1 MNLTPAEIQALQAA
15 LPRMSAQ
22 EKIATL
28 EMLEQM
34 EQQLEVEAA
43 RDDLI
48 AFANVVYPNYA
59 AGAHHRHMA
68 KLFKDVVEGRK
79 TRIIINI
86 APRHGKSELTSY
98 LLPAWYLGHKPD
110 AKIIMATHTQSLSED
125 FGRRVRNLIGDGEY
139 RRVFPETTL
148 QTDSKSAGSWNT
160 RQGGKY
166 YAVGVG
172 GALAGR
178 GADLLVIDD
187 PHALP
192 LDTEVPTPQGF
203 KTIGELQVGDEVF
216 GPDGLPTKVVAKSD
230 VWHGREL
237 YEVTTDDGEVLRC
250 DGGHLWAYR
259 SDTNLRKGRTVVAT
273 ARELA
278 QWSKA
283 NKPCLPRHAPVQYEA
298 QQLLVDPYVL
308 GAWLG
313 DGTTGLGRMTSHPD
327 DAPFM
332 RSQFEAAGFETTTLA
347 DDYSFGVTGL
357 RAQLRDIGVLEHKH
371 IPAQYLRGSV
381 EQRMALLQGLMDTD
395 GTVTTA
401 GQCSF
406 QNTNQE
412 LAVGVRE
419 LLHSLGVKARLCSY
433 FDARERHASRQV
445 DYRVNF
451 KLKDAAR
458 MPRKAQRTYTPT
470 DKRCRSIDVRAT
482 GETGSVQCITVAR
495 EDGLFLVGR
504 GHVVTHNSEQDIKT
518 GTRLPFDTA
527 WNWYQTGPRQ
537 RLMWEG
543 AVLVV
548 MTRWSTFDLTARLLD
563 YGAKNPDADQWEVVE
578 FPAILPSGKSLWPE
592 KWSVESLLRTK
603 ASLDPKYW
611 TAQYMQEP
619 SSDEAAIVARTDWR
633 VWEKERPP
641 SCNYIIQCLDTA
653 AETTNRA
660 DFTSI
665 TTWGVFVNEA
675 ERDEHQIILLDRVNQ
690 RMQFPELKA
699 KTLEQFKLWEPDA
712 FIVEKKNS
720 GVALYQEL
728 RFMGLPV
735 QEYSPHRGS
744 GDKVARLNAVADIVK
759 SGKVWIPD
767 TWWARE
773 LIDQIAQFPNGEH
786 DDDVDTTS
794 MALTRFRQGGY
805 LTLQSDDTLA
815 DKREF
820 YGRTAA
826 YY

>member
-1 MNLTPAEIQALQAA
+1 VGVAGVNLTPAEIQALQAA

-347 DDYSFGVTGL
+347 DDYSFG
-357 RAQLRDIGVLEHKH
+357 RDV
-371 IPAQYLRGSV
+371 
-381 EQRMALLQGLMDTD
+381 
-395 GTVTTA
+395 
-401 GQCSF
+401 
-406 QNTNQE
+406 
-412 LAVGVRE
+412 
-419 LLHSLGVKARLCSY
+419 
-433 FDARERHASRQV
+433 
-445 DYRVNF
+445 
-451 KLKDAAR
+451 
-458 MPRKAQRTYTPT
+458 
-470 DKRCRSIDVRAT
+470 
-482 GETGSVQCITVAR
+482 
-495 EDGLFLVGR
+495 
-504 GHVVTHNSEQDIKT
+504 
-518 GTRLPFDTA
+518 
-527 WNWYQTGPRQ
+527 
-537 RLMWEG
+537 
-543 AVLVV
+543 
-548 MTRWSTFDLTARLLD
+548 
-563 YGAKNPDADQWEVVE
+563 
-578 FPAILPSGKSLWPE
+578 
-592 KWSVESLLRTK
+592 
-603 ASLDPKYW
+603 
-611 TAQYMQEP
+611 
-619 SSDEAAIVARTDWR
+619 
-633 VWEKERPP
+633 
-641 SCNYIIQCLDTA
+641 
-653 AETTNRA
+653 
-660 DFTSI
+660 
-665 TTWGVFVNEA
+665 
-675 ERDEHQIILLDRVNQ
+675 
-690 RMQFPELKA
+690 
-699 KTLEQFKLWEPDA
+699 
-712 FIVEKKNS
+712 
-720 GVALYQEL
+720 
-728 RFMGLPV
+728 
-735 QEYSPHRGS
+735 
-744 GDKVARLNAVADIVK
+744 
-759 SGKVWIPD
+759 
-767 TWWARE
+767 
-773 LIDQIAQFPNGEH
+773 
-786 DDDVDTTS
+786 
-794 MALTRFRQGGY
+794 GGY
-805 LTLQSDDTLA
+805 LHRVRGGRAA
-815 DKREF
+815 DRGD
-820 YGRTAA
+820 GR
-826 YY
+826 